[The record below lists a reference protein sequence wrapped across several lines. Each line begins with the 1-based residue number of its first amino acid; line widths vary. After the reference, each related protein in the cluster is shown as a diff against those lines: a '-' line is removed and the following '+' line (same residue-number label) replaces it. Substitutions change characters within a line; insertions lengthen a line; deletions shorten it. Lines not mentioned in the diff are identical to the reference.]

1 MHYIQYMWTA
11 LERLSRGIY
20 NKPRGPLSS
29 EIIRWFSGQSDGK
42 LDLTKGI
49 QRYSKLSQL
58 KGGHQARIHSD
69 QMVLVMARCQS
80 FLLSFHLL
88 YLLIRL
94 FALSTYLSICSIYLF
109 VYLLYLLIFYL
120 LHLVTFQF
128 ALSAYFNFLHPIFLW
143 VLSTYLA
150 NHSIYI
156 SFYLLSLLIFPS
168 LHPLVL
174 KIHLHEIFYFHFY
187 HQKNPLVP

>member
-42 LDLTKGI
+42 LDLTKGS

-88 YLLIRL
+88 DLLIRL

-109 VYLLYLLIFYL
+109 VYLLYLLIFL
-120 LHLVTFQF
+120 F
-128 ALSAYFNFLHPIFLW
+128 ALSSYFLVRSICLILIF
-143 VLSTYLA
+143 
-150 NHSIYI
+150 SIP
-156 SFYLLSLLIFPS
+156 SFYAFCQHILLITQYIYLS
-168 LHPLVL
+168 ICSV
-174 KIHLHEIFYFHFY
+174 
-187 HQKNPLVP
+187 